1 MEDITD
7 LLQDANAELKRGR
20 VGVSVQQMRNRLF
33 LRSVLP
39 SKVDGKGATQQRVPT
54 GELATK
60 SGLKRSVNL
69 AHKIATEKKLESF
82 DWSNWLKSA
91 PSEQSRAEVQTESQ
105 TVEAWVQRFKV
116 DWWDDKTLDTTA
128 QKSQAKRSWYAY
140 EVQFNRITNQ
150 KDLLTVDLLVE
161 VAKTTAPGSKP
172 RHEFC
177 QKAKA
182 LAKFADLPGIKK
194 LEKVHTKYVAKVP
207 KLPTDEELF
216 AFAEKH
222 RHDGRFGWCFAALVV
237 YGCRVSEVYSLVP
250 TGDGGTASVLTL
262 KQKGFDPKPR
272 TAIALPFDLV
282 ERLDLLNV
290 QKPFEISDGEDYD
303 SDAAKSQTDMFNKWL
318 QKRWNGSTKLSNKNV
333 RHSWCIRSIF
343 DPKFSDGLAARAAG
357 HSLALHTST
366 YANAIEKRDMEEQA
380 LLLRST
386 SRPRQAE

>member
-20 VGVSVQQMRNRLF
+20 VGVSIQQMRNRLF

-39 SKVDGKGATQQRVPT
+39 SKVDGKGATQQRVST

-69 AHKIATEKKLESF
+69 AHKLATEKKLESF
-82 DWSNWLKSA
+82 DWSNWLRSA

-105 TVEAWVQRFKV
+105 TVESWVQRFKV

-140 EVQFNRITNQ
+140 EVQFNRIPNQ

-161 VAKTTAPGSKP
+161 VAKTTSPGSKP

-182 LAKFADLPGIKK
+182 IAKFADLPGIKK
-194 LEKVHTKYVAKVP
+194 LEKVHTKYAAKVP

-250 TGDGGTASVLTL
+250 SSDGKTASVLTL

-272 TAIALPFDLV
+272 TAIALPFGLV

-290 QKPFEISDGEDYD
+290 EKPFEINAAEGYD

-318 QKRWNGSTKLSNKNV
+318 QKRWKGSTKLSNKNV
-333 RHSWCIRSIF
+333 RHSWCIRSITE
-343 DPKFSDGLAARAAG
+343 PKFSDALAARSAG
-357 HSLALHTST
+357 HSVALHTST
-366 YANAIEKRDMEEQA
+366 YATAIEKRDMEEQA
-380 LLLRST
+380 ERLASQPLG
-386 SRPRQAE
+386 E

>member
-20 VGVSVQQMRNRLF
+20 VGVSIQQMRNRLF

-69 AHKIATEKKLESF
+69 AHKLATEKKLESF

-140 EVQFNRITNQ
+140 EVQFNRIPNQ

-290 QKPFEISDGEDYD
+290 QKPFEIADGEDYD

-357 HSLALHTST
+357 HALALHTST
-366 YANAIEKRDMEEQA
+366 YAGAIEKRDMEEQA
-380 LLLRST
+380 KLLR
-386 SRPRQAE
+386 R

>member
-1 MEDITD
+1 
-7 LLQDANAELKRGR
+7 
-20 VGVSVQQMRNRLF
+20 
-33 LRSVLP
+33 
-39 SKVDGKGATQQRVPT
+39 
-54 GELATK
+54 
-60 SGLKRSVNL
+60 
-69 AHKIATEKKLESF
+69 
-82 DWSNWLKSA
+82 
-91 PSEQSRAEVQTESQ
+91 
-105 TVEAWVQRFKV
+105 
-116 DWWDDKTLDTTA
+116 
-128 QKSQAKRSWYAY
+128 
-140 EVQFNRITNQ
+140 
-150 KDLLTVDLLVE
+150 VE

-250 TGDGGTASVLTL
+250 QGDGKTASVLTL

-290 QKPFEISDGEDYD
+290 QKPFEISAGEDYD

-318 QKRWNGSTKLSNKNV
+318 QKRWNGGIKLANKNV
-333 RHSWCIRSIF
+333 RHSWCIRSITE
-343 DPKFSDGLAARAAG
+343 PKFSDALAARSAG
-357 HSLALHTST
+357 HALALHTST
-366 YANAIEKRDMEEQA
+366 YAAAIEERDMKEQA
-380 LLLRST
+380 ERLG
-386 SRPRQAE
+386 A

>member
-1 MEDITD
+1 MVDITD
-7 LLQDANAELKRGR
+7 LLQDANAQLKRGR
-20 VGVSVQQMRNRLF
+20 VGVTIQQMRNRLF

-39 SKVDGKGATQQRVPT
+39 SKIDGKGATQQRVPT

-60 SGLKRSVNL
+60 TGLKRSIDL
-69 AHKIATEKKLESF
+69 AHKLSTEKKLGSF
-82 DWSNWLKSA
+82 EWSNWLRSA
-91 PSEQSRAEVQTESQ
+91 PSEQSRAESQTVSQ

-140 EVQFNRITNQ
+140 EVQFNRIPNQ

-290 QKPFEISDGEDYD
+290 QKPFEISAGEDYD

-357 HSLALHTST
+357 HALSLHTST
-366 YANAIEKRDMEEQA
+366 YAGAIEKRDMEEQA
-380 LLLRST
+380 KLFRS
-386 SRPRQAE
+386 S

>member
-1 MEDITD
+1 MEDISE
-7 LLQDANAELKRGR
+7 QLKQSN
-20 VGVSVQQMRNRLF
+20 VVLKNSKAGVTIRQRRNKLC

-39 SKVDGKGATQQRVPT
+39 AKDGSQNLTQYDVPT
-54 GELATK
+54 GCDANAP
-60 SGLKRSVNL
+60 GLKRCLKL
-69 AHKIATEKKLESF
+69 AQKLAAEKSLGSF
-82 DWSNWLKSA
+82 DWSNWITA
-91 PSEQSRAEVQTESQ
+91 PKEVQSRAEVQTESQ
-105 TVEAWVQRFKV
+105 TVDAWVQRFKV

-140 EVQFNRITNQ
+140 EVQFNRIPNQ

-250 TGDGGTASVLTL
+250 TGDGETASVLTL

-282 ERLDLLNV
+282 ERLDILNV
-290 QKPFEISDGEDYD
+290 EKPFEISDGEDYD

-343 DPKFSDGLAARAAG
+343 DPKFSDGLAARSAG

-380 LLLRST
+380 KLLRSQ
-386 SRPRQAE
+386 SQQ

>member
-20 VGVSVQQMRNRLF
+20 VGVSIQQMRNRLF

-39 SKVDGKGATQQRVPT
+39 SKVDGKGATQQRVST

-69 AHKIATEKKLESF
+69 AHKLATEKKLESF
-82 DWSNWLKSA
+82 DWSNWLRSA

-105 TVEAWVQRFKV
+105 TVESWVQRFKV

-140 EVQFNRITNQ
+140 EVQFNRISNQ

-194 LEKVHTKYVAKVP
+194 LEKVHTKYAAKVP

-250 TGDGGTASVLTL
+250 SSDGKTASVLTL

-272 TAIALPFDLV
+272 TAIALPFGLV

-290 QKPFEISDGEDYD
+290 EKPFEINAADGYD

-333 RHSWCIRSIF
+333 RHSWCIRSITE
-343 DPKFSDGLAARAAG
+343 PKFSDALAARSAG
-357 HSLALHTST
+357 HSVAIHTST
-366 YANAIEKRDMEEQA
+366 YATAIEKRDMEEQA
-380 LLLRST
+380 ARLAS
-386 SRPRQAE
+386 

>member
-7 LLQDANAELKRGR
+7 LLQGANAELKRGR
-20 VGVSVQQMRNRLF
+20 VGVSIQQMRNRLF

-39 SKVDGKGATQQRVPT
+39 SKVEGKGATQQRIST

-60 SGLKRSVNL
+60 IGLKRSVNL
-69 AHKIATEKKLESF
+69 AKKLATEKKLELF
-82 DWSNWLKSA
+82 DWSYWLKSA
-91 PSEQSRAEVQTESQ
+91 PSEQSREEVQTESQ

-128 QKSQAKRSWYAY
+128 QKSQAKRSWTAY
-140 EVQFNRITNQ
+140 EVQFNRIPNQ
-150 KDLLTVDLLVE
+150 KDLLTVDLLVD
-161 VAKTTAPGSKP
+161 VAKTTKAGSKP

-194 LEKVHTKYVAKVP
+194 IEKVHTKYVAKVP

-250 TGDGGTASVLTL
+250 KGDGKTASVLTL

-272 TAIALPFDLV
+272 TAIALPFDLL

-318 QKRWNGSTKLSNKNV
+318 QKRWKGSTSLLNKNV
-333 RHSWCIRSIF
+333 RHSWCIRSITE
-343 DPKFSDGLAARAAG
+343 PKFSDALASRAAG

-366 YANAIEKRDMEEQA
+366 YATAIEERDMKEQA
-380 LLLRST
+380 EKLGS
-386 SRPRQAE
+386 

>member
-20 VGVSVQQMRNRLF
+20 VGVSIQQMRNRLF

-39 SKVDGKGATQQRVPT
+39 SKVEGKGATQQRVPT
-54 GELATK
+54 SELATK

-69 AHKIATEKKLESF
+69 AHKLATEKKLESF

-116 DWWDDKTLDTTA
+116 DWWDDKTLNTTA

-140 EVQFNRITNQ
+140 EVQFNRIPNQ

-161 VAKTTAPGSKP
+161 VAKTTKAGSKP

-262 KQKGFDPKPR
+262 KQKGLDPKPR

-318 QKRWNGSTKLSNKNV
+318 QMRWSGSTKLSNKNV
-333 RHSWCIRSIF
+333 RHSCCIRSIF

-380 LLLRST
+380 KLLR
-386 SRPRQAE
+386 R

>member
-20 VGVSVQQMRNRLF
+20 VGVSIQQMRNRLF

-39 SKVDGKGATQQRVPT
+39 SKVDGKGATQQRVST

-69 AHKIATEKKLESF
+69 AHKLATEKKLESF
-82 DWSNWLKSA
+82 DWSNWLRSA

-116 DWWDDKTLDTTA
+116 HWWDEKTLDTTA
-128 QKSQAKRSWYAY
+128 QRSQAKRSWYAY
-140 EVQFNRITNQ
+140 EVQFNRIPNQ
-150 KDLLTVDLLVE
+150 KDILTVDLLVE
-161 VAKTTAPGSKP
+161 VAKTTSPGSKP

-250 TGDGGTASVLTL
+250 SSDGKTASVLTL

-272 TAIALPFDLV
+272 TAIALPFGLV

-290 QKPFEISDGEDYD
+290 EKPFEIDAAEGYD
-303 SDAAKSQTDMFNKWL
+303 SYAAKSQTDMFNKWL

-333 RHSWCIRSIF
+333 RHSWCIRSITE
-343 DPKFSDGLAARAAG
+343 PKFSDALAARSAG
-357 HSLALHTST
+357 HSVALHTST
-366 YANAIEKRDMEEQA
+366 YATAIEKRDMEEQA
-380 LLLRST
+380 ERLASQPLG
-386 SRPRQAE
+386 E

>member
-20 VGVSVQQMRNRLF
+20 VGVSIQQMRNRLF

-39 SKVDGKGATQQRVPT
+39 SKIDGKGATQQRVPT

-69 AHKIATEKKLESF
+69 ARKLATEKKLESF

-140 EVQFNRITNQ
+140 EVQFNRIPNQ
-150 KDLLTVDLLVE
+150 KDVLTVDLLVE

-194 LEKVHTKYVAKVP
+194 LEKVHTKYAAKVP

-250 TGDGGTASVLTL
+250 SSDGKTASVLTL

-290 QKPFEISDGEDYD
+290 EKPFEINAGEDYD

-318 QKRWNGSTKLSNKNV
+318 QKRWNGKTKLSNKNV
-333 RHSWCIRSIF
+333 RHSWCIRSITE
-343 DPKFSDGLAARAAG
+343 PKFSDALAARSAG
-357 HSLALHTST
+357 HSVALHTST
-366 YANAIEKRDMEEQA
+366 YATAIEKRDMEEQA
-380 LLLRST
+380 ARLAS
-386 SRPRQAE
+386 

>member
-20 VGVSVQQMRNRLF
+20 VGVSIQQMRNRLF

-39 SKVDGKGATQQRVPT
+39 AKIDGKGAIQQRVPT

-69 AHKIATEKKLESF
+69 AQKLATEKKLESF

-140 EVQFNRITNQ
+140 EVQFNRIPNQ
-150 KDLLTVDLLVE
+150 KNLLTVDLLVE
-161 VAKTTAPGSKP
+161 VAKTTKAGSKP

-290 QKPFEISDGEDYD
+290 EKPFEISDGEDYD

-343 DPKFSDGLAARAAG
+343 DPKFSDGLAARSAG

-366 YANAIEKRDMEEQA
+366 YAKAIEKRDMEEQA
-380 LLLRST
+380 KLLRN
-386 SRPRQAE
+386 

>member
-69 AHKIATEKKLESF
+69 AHKLATEKKLESF
-82 DWSNWLKSA
+82 DWSNWLRSA

-140 EVQFNRITNQ
+140 EVQFNRIPNQ

-161 VAKTTAPGSKP
+161 VAKTTKAGSKP

-262 KQKGFDPKPR
+262 KQKGFDPKQR

-290 QKPFEISDGEDYD
+290 QKPFEISAGEDYD

-343 DPKFSDGLAARAAG
+343 DPKFSDGLAARSAG

-380 LLLRST
+380 KLLR
-386 SRPRQAE
+386 R

>member
-20 VGVSVQQMRNRLF
+20 VGVSIQQMRNRLF

-69 AHKIATEKKLESF
+69 AHKLATEKKLESF

-91 PSEQSRAEVQTESQ
+91 PSEQSREEVQTESQ

-116 DWWDDKTLDTTA
+116 DWWDDRTLDTTA
-128 QKSQAKRSWYAY
+128 QKSQAKRSWNAY
-140 EVQFNRITNQ
+140 EVQFNRIPNQ

-161 VAKTTAPGSKP
+161 VAKTTKPGSKP

-194 LEKVHTKYVAKVP
+194 LEKVHTKYAAKVP

-250 TGDGGTASVLTL
+250 TGDGGTAQVLTL

-272 TAIALPFDLV
+272 TAIALPFELV

-318 QKRWNGSTKLSNKNV
+318 QKRWKGSTKLSNKNV

-357 HSLALHTST
+357 HALSLHTST
-366 YANAIEKRDMEEQA
+366 YAGAIEKRDMEEQA
-380 LLLRST
+380 KLLRSN
-386 SRPRQAE
+386 

>member
-1 MEDITD
+1 MDITD
-7 LLQDANAELKRGR
+7 LLQDANAQLKRGR
-20 VGVSVQQMRNRLF
+20 VGVTIQQMRNRLF

-39 SKVDGKGATQQRVPT
+39 SKIDGKGATQQRVPT

-60 SGLKRSVNL
+60 TGLKRSINL
-69 AHKIATEKKLESF
+69 AHKLSTEKKLGSF
-82 DWSNWLKSA
+82 EWSNWLRSA
-91 PSEQSRAEVQTESQ
+91 PSEQSRAESQTVSQ

-128 QKSQAKRSWYAY
+128 QKSQAKRSWTAY
-140 EVQFNRITNQ
+140 EVQFNRIPNQ
-150 KDLLTVDLLVE
+150 KDLLNVDLLVE
-161 VAKTTAPGSKP
+161 VAKTTKPGSKP
-172 RHEFC
+172 WHEFC

-182 LAKFADLPGIKK
+182 LAKFADLPGIKT

-216 AFAEKH
+216 VFAEKH

-290 QKPFEISDGEDYD
+290 QKPFEISAGEDYD
-303 SDAAKSQTDMFNKWL
+303 SDVAKSQTDMFNKWL

-343 DPKFSDGLAARAAG
+343 DAKFSDGLAARAAG

-380 LLLRST
+380 KLLRSN
-386 SRPRQAE
+386 

>member
-20 VGVSVQQMRNRLF
+20 VGVSIQQMRNRLF

-39 SKVDGKGATQQRVPT
+39 SKAEGKGATQQRVPT

-69 AHKIATEKKLESF
+69 AHKLATEKKLESF

-140 EVQFNRITNQ
+140 EVQFNRIPNQ

-290 QKPFEISDGEDYD
+290 QKPFEISAGEDYD

-357 HSLALHTST
+357 HALSLHTST

-380 LLLRST
+380 RLLR
-386 SRPRQAE
+386 

>member
-7 LLQDANAELKRGR
+7 LLQDANADLKRGR
-20 VGVSVQQMRNRLF
+20 VGVSIQQMRNRLF

-39 SKVDGKGATQQRVPT
+39 SKVEGKGAAQQRIPT

-69 AHKIATEKKLESF
+69 AQKLATEKKLESF

-91 PSEQSRAEVQTESQ
+91 PSAQSREEVQTESQ

-128 QKSQAKRSWYAY
+128 QKSQAKRSWTAY
-140 EVQFNRITNQ
+140 EVQFNRIQNQ

-161 VAKTTAPGSKP
+161 VAKTTKAGSKP

-303 SDAAKSQTDMFNKWL
+303 SDAAKSQTDIFNKWL

-333 RHSWCIRSIF
+333 RHSWCIRSITE
-343 DPKFSDGLAARAAG
+343 PKFSDALAARAAG

-366 YANAIEKRDMEEQA
+366 YANAIEQRDIEQA
-380 LLLRST
+380 ARLLR
-386 SRPRQAE
+386 

>member
-1 MEDITD
+1 MDITD
-7 LLQDANAELKRGR
+7 LLQDANAQLKRCR
-20 VGVSVQQMRNRLF
+20 AGVSIQQIRNRLF

-39 SKVDGKGATQQRVPT
+39 SKIDGKGATQQRVPT

-60 SGLKRSVNL
+60 TGLKRSVDL
-69 AHKIATEKKLESF
+69 AHKLSTEKKLESF
-82 DWSNWLKSA
+82 EWSNWLRSA
-91 PSEQSRAEVQTESQ
+91 PSEQSRAEGQTESQ

-140 EVQFNRITNQ
+140 EVQFNRIPNQ

-250 TGDGGTASVLTL
+250 SSDGKTASVLTL

-290 QKPFEISDGEDYD
+290 EKPFEINAGEDYD

-318 QKRWNGSTKLSNKNV
+318 QKRWNGGIKLANKNV
-333 RHSWCIRSIF
+333 RHSWCIRSITE
-343 DPKFSDGLAARAAG
+343 PKFSDALAARSAG
-357 HSLALHTST
+357 HALALHTST
-366 YANAIEKRDMEEQA
+366 YAAAIEERDMKEQA
-380 LLLRST
+380 ERLG
-386 SRPRQAE
+386 A

>member
-1 MEDITD
+1 LEDITD
-7 LLQDANAELKRGR
+7 PLQDTNAELKRGR
-20 VGVSVQQMRNRLF
+20 VGVSIQQMRNRLF

-39 SKVDGKGATQQRVPT
+39 SKVDGKGATQQRVST

-69 AHKIATEKKLESF
+69 AHKLATEKKLESF
-82 DWSNWLKSA
+82 DWSNWLRSA

-116 DWWDDKTLDTTA
+116 HWWDEKTLDTTA
-128 QKSQAKRSWYAY
+128 QRSQAKRSWYAY
-140 EVQFNRITNQ
+140 EVQFNRIPNQ
-150 KDLLTVDLLVE
+150 KDILTVDLLVE
-161 VAKTTAPGSKP
+161 VAKTTSPGSKP

-250 TGDGGTASVLTL
+250 SSDGKTASVLTL

-272 TAIALPFDLV
+272 TAIALPFGLV

-290 QKPFEISDGEDYD
+290 EKPFEINAAEGYD

-318 QKRWNGSTKLSNKNV
+318 QKRWKGSTKLSNKNI
-333 RHSWCIRSIF
+333 RHSWCIRSITE
-343 DPKFSDGLAARAAG
+343 PKFSDALAARSAG
-357 HSLALHTST
+357 HSVALHTST
-366 YANAIEKRDMEEQA
+366 YATAIEKRDMEEQA
-380 LLLRST
+380 ERLASQPLG
-386 SRPRQAE
+386 E

>member
-20 VGVSVQQMRNRLF
+20 VGVSIQQMRNRLF

-69 AHKIATEKKLESF
+69 AHKLATEKKLESF

-91 PSEQSRAEVQTESQ
+91 PSEQSREEVQTESQ

-116 DWWDDKTLDTTA
+116 DWWDDRTLDTTA
-128 QKSQAKRSWYAY
+128 QKSQAKRSWNAY
-140 EVQFNRITNQ
+140 EVQFNRIPNQ

-161 VAKTTAPGSKP
+161 VAKTTKAGSKP

-194 LEKVHTKYVAKVP
+194 LEKVHTKYAAKVP

-272 TAIALPFDLV
+272 TAIALPFELV
-282 ERLDLLNV
+282 ESLDLLNV
-290 QKPFEISDGEDYD
+290 QKPFEISDGENYD

-318 QKRWNGSTKLSNKNV
+318 QKRWIGSTKLSNKNV

-380 LLLRST
+380 KLLR
-386 SRPRQAE
+386 

>member
-1 MEDITD
+1 LEDITD
-7 LLQDANAELKRGR
+7 LLEDANAELKRGR

-69 AHKIATEKKLESF
+69 AHILTTEKKLESF
-82 DWSNWLKSA
+82 EWSNWLKSA

-140 EVQFNRITNQ
+140 EVQFNRIPNQ

-216 AFAEKH
+216 AFAEKN

-282 ERLDLLNV
+282 ERLALLKV
-290 QKPFEISDGEDYD
+290 QKPFEISEGEDYD

-380 LLLRST
+380 KLLR
-386 SRPRQAE
+386 Q

>member
-1 MEDITD
+1 
-7 LLQDANAELKRGR
+7 
-20 VGVSVQQMRNRLF
+20 
-33 LRSVLP
+33 
-39 SKVDGKGATQQRVPT
+39 
-54 GELATK
+54 
-60 SGLKRSVNL
+60 VNL
-69 AHKIATEKKLESF
+69 AHKLATEKKLESF

-116 DWWDDKTLDTTA
+116 DWWDNKTLDTTA
-128 QKSQAKRSWYAY
+128 QKSQAKRSWTAY
-140 EVQFNRITNQ
+140 EVQFNRIPNQ

-161 VAKTTAPGSKP
+161 VAKTTKAGSKP

-194 LEKVHTKYVAKVP
+194 LVKVHTKYVAKVP
-207 KLPTDEELF
+207 KLPTDEELL

-250 TGDGGTASVLTL
+250 TGDGGTAQVLTL

-272 TAIALPFDLV
+272 TAIALPFELV
-282 ERLDLLNV
+282 ERMDLLNV

-318 QKRWNGSTKLSNKNV
+318 QKRWKGSTKLSNKNV

-343 DPKFSDGLAARAAG
+343 DPKFSDGLAARSAG
-357 HSLALHTST
+357 HALSLHTST
-366 YANAIEKRDMEEQA
+366 YANAIEKRDMEEKA
-380 LLLRST
+380 KLLRSK
-386 SRPRQAE
+386 

>member
-1 MEDITD
+1 LEDITD

-20 VGVSVQQMRNRLF
+20 VGVSIQQMRNRLF

-69 AHKIATEKKLESF
+69 AHKLATEKKLESF

-91 PSEQSRAEVQTESQ
+91 PSEQSREEVQTESQ

-116 DWWDDKTLDTTA
+116 DWWDDRTLDTTA
-128 QKSQAKRSWYAY
+128 QKSQAKRSWNAY
-140 EVQFNRITNQ
+140 EVQFNRIPNQ

-161 VAKTTAPGSKP
+161 VAKTTKAGSKP

-194 LEKVHTKYVAKVP
+194 LEKVHTKYAAKVP

-272 TAIALPFDLV
+272 TAIALPFELV
-282 ERLDLLNV
+282 ESLDLLNV
-290 QKPFEISDGEDYD
+290 QKPFEISDGENYD

-318 QKRWNGSTKLSNKNV
+318 QKRWIGSTKLSNKNV

-380 LLLRST
+380 KLLR
-386 SRPRQAE
+386 